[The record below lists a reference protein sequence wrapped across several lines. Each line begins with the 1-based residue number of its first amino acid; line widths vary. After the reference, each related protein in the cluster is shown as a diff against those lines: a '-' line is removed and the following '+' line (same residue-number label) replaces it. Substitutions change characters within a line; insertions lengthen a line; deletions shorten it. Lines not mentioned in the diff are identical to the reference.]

1 VKNHALYRAIK
12 DSGRLFILGIGGA
25 SDLTYGL
32 TLEQVPDFASYVV
45 YLLGIVGDG
54 INLDFEHLSEHNR
67 EDQIKVMAHLLHHT
81 RKALVDA
88 HLEWKEIGYTA
99 RYNAF
104 YNDTNRPTNFTK
116 FASDGELID
125 IQKVLM
131 DDFGQKLDDVVGRYN
146 VMFYDQPPKDF
157 NTPATGPAFENFMQI
172 INAASDL
179 CDERKLHMG
188 FEPGTQANGGVW
200 EGLDVDK

>member
-1 VKNHALYRAIK
+1 MFL
-12 DSGRLFILGIGGA
+12 LGIGGA

-32 TLEQVPDFASYVV
+32 TMDQVPDFAAYVV

-116 FASDGELID
+116 FASDGELVD
-125 IQKVLM
+125 IQ
-131 DDFGQKLDDVVGRYN
+131 
-146 VMFYDQPPKDF
+146 
-157 NTPATGPAFENFMQI
+157 
-172 INAASDL
+172 
-179 CDERKLHMG
+179 
-188 FEPGTQANGGVW
+188 
-200 EGLDVDK
+200 